1 MKKDMKEEN
10 KYILQEGYTKVRL
23 VVSRDVIDF
32 LNAIGDIDYDGYGE
46 KTYCINGNL
55 YHLIIN

>member
-1 MKKDMKEEN
+1 MKEEN

-23 VVSRDVIDF
+23 VVSKDVIDF